1 MKVSKKALRIAIARA
16 CVTQTQLAEMADVS
30 YSTLHKWVLTGNA
43 RADVLGKV
51 ARALNVDVAE
61 LMEDEE

>member
-1 MKVSKKALRIAIARA
+1 MKVSKKALRVAMARA
-16 CVTQTQLAEMADVS
+16 CVTQTQLAGMADIS
-30 YSTLHKWVLTGNA
+30 YTTLRKWVLTGNA
-43 RADVLGKV
+43 RADILGKV